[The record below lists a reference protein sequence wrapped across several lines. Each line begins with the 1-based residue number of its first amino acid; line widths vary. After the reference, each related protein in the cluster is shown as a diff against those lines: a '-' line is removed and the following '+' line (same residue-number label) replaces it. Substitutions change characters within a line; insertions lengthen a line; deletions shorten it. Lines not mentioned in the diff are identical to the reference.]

1 MQIFFFLYIVA
12 LFTVYLHARKAH
24 KARIKCRDRELNAAL
39 WWSEHYRVKAEQWR
53 SKLETLEEHYGVR
66 G

>member
-24 KARIKCRDRELNAAL
+24 KARIKKIEKDFNQAF
-39 WWSEHYRVKAEQWR
+39 WWIDYYQKQAEFWQG
-53 SKLETLEEHYGVR
+53 KLEILEEHYGVR